1 MVLQQKPERQ
11 LIEDALAAGRLSVP
25 DEHGFHHS
33 MYAVCSQDGVHA
45 HPDRT
50 IWKRDA
56 RGHYIE
62 SVIFRCPGCRR
73 SWQASFDEIHLA

>member
-25 DEHGFHHS
+25 DEHGFHHG
-33 MYAVCSQDGVHA
+33 MYAVCSEDGVRA

-50 IWKRDA
+50 IWKRDL

-62 SVIFRCPGCRR
+62 SVIVRCYRCGRR
-73 SWQASFDEIHLA
+73 WQASSAEIHLA

>member
-50 IWKRDA
+50 IW
-56 RGHYIE
+56 
-62 SVIFRCPGCRR
+62 
-73 SWQASFDEIHLA
+73 